1 MLLHHNCC
9 IMHVDFLLPKAF
21 AQDTLIDML
30 VCAISPVQL
39 HGLTMHIQ
47 QNISHQ
53 WKQTCKVL

>member
-1 MLLHHNCC
+1 
-9 IMHVDFLLPKAF
+9 MHVDFLLPKAF